1 MATSDTKSYLI
12 YLNQLVDKYNNSYHY
27 AIGKRPTDADY
38 SVSGE
43 EIEIHSKL
51 PEFKVGDRVI
61 ITKYKNMLSKGYTE
75 I

>member
-1 MATSDTKSYLI
+1 MNTIIEKKK
-12 YLNQLVDKYNNSYHY
+12 NNNSYHY

-51 PEFKVGDRVI
+51 PEFQVGDRVI
-61 ITKYKNMLSKGYTE
+61 ITKYKNMFSKGYTE